1 MSGLLDIFDTNTTT
15 NYSVYTTQDVR
26 KLDTNSGKMMVQQAL
41 DGKQSNAIPSSCRFR
56 NEV

>member
-41 DGKQSNAIPSSCRFR
+41 DGKQ
-56 NEV
+56 